1 MTAVSTADGI
11 KYGFKLM
18 GYQLLVTVVGGG
30 IALVGFFL
38 TSAFGI
44 AAVDNGSTGGGLLA
58 VLIGGVFVLAGVA
71 VWLAGMA
78 GTTYKVV
85 ADAVEAGTE
94 SASIGRAGATTPGT
108 PQRASG
114 METRTGRSS
123 DPTGGPSKRTSSSDP
138 SSKGRSAK
146 GRSAKGRSASGQ
158 SDRSAS
164 NSGSTGGD
172 TRSRTGSSVETA
184 RRSAD
189 DDRSRSGS
197 SGSGSRDGSSGDR
210 ARNESSGDRE
220 ESSRRGGS
228 SRRGSE

>member
-44 AAVDNGSTGGGLLA
+44 AAVDNGSAGGGLLA
-58 VLIGGVFVLAGVA
+58 ILIGGVFLLAGVA

-94 SASIGRAGATTPGT
+94 SASLGRGRAPASGT
-108 PQRASG
+108 PQRPSG
-114 METRTGRSS
+114 REARTGRGGSS
-123 DPTGGPSKRTSSSDP
+123 SGSASADAGPTGASPES
-138 SSKGRSAK
+138 RS
-146 GRSAKGRSASGQ
+146 GSGQ
-158 SDRSAS
+158 SSSTDSSRGAGSAS
-164 NSGSTGGD
+164 TSE
-172 TRSRTGSSVETA
+172 RSSRAGSSVRTS
-184 RRSAD
+184 RRDSASSQSGERGSG
-189 DDRSRSGS
+189 DRGGSSGKRGASDRGGS
-197 SGSGSRDGSSGDR
+197 SGSGSSRSG
-210 ARNESSGDRE
+210 G
-220 ESSRRGGS
+220 SRR
-228 SRRGSE
+228 RNDE